1 MGLHERLQRLALCA
15 CFQQN
20 TQPLAP
26 IVKTKPLFGQ
36 WSLWRVPACD
46 EPGPLAAQNDDFSSS
61 VCFFVMTDEIDL
73 LFAFAFF
80 LTCFSSDGF
89 DLAGVASTR
98 WNVVAE
104 EERLCR
110 ARDLSFSFATN
121 L

>member
-1 MGLHERLQRLALCA
+1 
-15 CFQQN
+15 
-20 TQPLAP
+20 
-26 IVKTKPLFGQ
+26 
-36 WSLWRVPACD
+36 
-46 EPGPLAAQNDDFSSS
+46 
-61 VCFFVMTDEIDL
+61 MTDEIDL

-110 ARDLSFSFATN
+110 ARDLFFSFATN